1 MFSDPRHRTMY
12 LLDFEEFWKRKMYV
26 QDFGLVTRLAGTNL
40 FRRENSYGVAREGKL
55 HCKEEGKLRI
65 VCQVEGKLQIVVT
78 SEGKFTQVVKR
89 RKNSQLCCGG
99 KTSNCLSSGGK
110 TPNGLVKWRE
120 NSKIFE
126 RRENSSCFVE
136 ELRKT
141 WTSNDTRLAGNCKLI
156 RKRKLIWCGKG
167 RENSIVTRRENS

>member
-1 MFSDPRHRTMY
+1 MVWQGRENSIV
-12 LLDFEEFWKRKMYV
+12 K
-26 QDFGLVTRLAGTNL
+26 
-40 FRRENSYGVAREGKL
+40 RRENSELCVRL
-55 HCKEEGKLRI
+55 
-65 VCQVEGKLQIVVT
+65 EGKLQIVVT

-120 NSKIFE
+120 NSKFS
-126 RRENSSCFVE
+126 RGGKTPHCFVE
-136 ELRKT
+136 ELQKT
-141 WTSNDTRLAGNCKLI
+141 WTSNDIRLAGNYKLI